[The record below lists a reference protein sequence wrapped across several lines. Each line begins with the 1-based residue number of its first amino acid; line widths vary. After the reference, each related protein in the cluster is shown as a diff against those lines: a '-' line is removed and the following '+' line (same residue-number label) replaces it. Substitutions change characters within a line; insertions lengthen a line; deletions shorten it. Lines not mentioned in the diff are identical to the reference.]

1 MNIFYYDIAVGLPL
15 RQCFTYKSKEVI
27 KKGKRVIVPF
37 GSKSIVGIVV
47 KKIAKP
53 KSLKGLKEII
63 SIADEHSCFNG
74 SIFEAITWASDYYHH
89 PIGEVFF
96 SFMPTLLRK
105 QNDKIIID
113 LDDNTEYKLNE
124 EDKKLKLTKEQNINL
139 SKLNKVEKFS
149 PSLIFGV
156 TGSGKTEIYLQLAE
170 KFILQN
176 KSILILVPEINLI
189 PQLEKRF
196 KDRFNGDI
204 GVYHS
209 RQTPNQRLKVW
220 LRSKFGGI
228 RIVIGTRSSVLMP
241 LKNLGAIII
250 DEEHDQSY
258 KQAEGFKFSGRDL
271 AIKRAQIENI
281 PVFLGS
287 ATPSLQTLKLVK
299 EKKFKKFDLLRRVD
313 GKKPPKLIPLDIS
326 DSPLLGG
333 IAIETMSI
341 IEAAINK
348 GEQVLIFLNRRGF
361 APLYECDN
369 CGWVAKCSSC
379 ESNLVFHK
387 SKNRLI
393 CHKCES
399 VYGVNKTCPD
409 CHSNEINTLG
419 TGTERVEEVLRSTF
433 KKVPIIRMDYD
444 STRLKGS
451 IEAIYEKAN
460 TSKEAILVGT
470 QMLSKGHDFPK
481 VTLCVILNADGGL
494 LSPEINAI
502 EKISQQLIQV
512 SGRAGRNNNLAK
524 VIIQTRYPNDEN
536 LKQIKTGDYRLV
548 SEQCLKNSKALNMP
562 PYSTVAILRVT
573 SPSPESCYKFLDKA
587 NNLLSDKK
595 NIYVIG
601 PLPSI
606 PLKVKGNTR
615 NHLMI
620 KSDTRTYLNR
630 VLKYLTY
637 EIQTW
642 PETKRVKWTYAVSY
656 THLTLP
662 TISRV

>member
-105 QNDKIIID
+105 RNDKIIID

-149 PSLIFGV
+149 PSLIYGV

-333 IAIETMSI
+333 IAIQTMSI

-460 TSKEAILVGT
+460 KSKEAILVGT

-548 SEQCLKNSKALNMP
+548 SEQCLKTNKALNMP
-562 PYSTVAILRVT
+562 PYSTVAILRAT

-587 NNLLSDKK
+587 NNLLNDKK

-615 NHLMI
+615 NHLII

-630 VLKYLTY
+630 VLNYLTY

-642 PETKRVKWTYAVSY
+642 PETKKVKWSY
-656 THLTLP
+656 DIDP
-662 TISRV
+662 YDMS

>member
-15 RQCFTYKSKEVI
+15 RQCFTYKSKDVI
-27 KKGKRVIVPF
+27 TKGKRVIVPF

-74 SIFEAITWASDYYHH
+74 SIFETITWASDYYHH

-113 LDDNTEYKLNE
+113 PHDNAEYKLNE

-149 PSLIFGV
+149 PSLIYGV

-196 KDRFNGDI
+196 KKRFNGDI

-333 IAIETMSI
+333 IAIQTMSI

-348 GEQVLIFLNRRGF
+348 KEQVLIFLNRRGF

-387 SKNRLI
+387 SKKRLI

-409 CHSNEINTLG
+409 CQSNEINTLG
-419 TGTERVEEVLRSTF
+419 AGTERVEEVLRSTF

-460 TSKEAILVGT
+460 KSKEAILVGT

-548 SEQCLKNSKALNMP
+548 SEQCLQTNKALNMP
-562 PYSTVAILRVT
+562 PYSTVAILRAT
-573 SPSPESCYKFLDKA
+573 SPSPESCFKFLDKA
-587 NNLLSDKK
+587 NNLLNDKK
-595 NIYVIG
+595 NVSVIG

-606 PLKVKGNTR
+606 PLKIKGNTR
-615 NHLMI
+615 NHLII
-620 KSDTRTYLNR
+620 KSNTRTYLNR
-630 VLKYLTY
+630 VLKYLTN

-642 PETKRVKWTYAVSY
+642 PETKKVKWTYDIDPYDMS
-656 THLTLP
+656 
-662 TISRV
+662 

>member
-63 SIADEHSCFNG
+63 SIADEYSCFNG

-124 EDKKLKLTKEQNINL
+124 KDKKLKLTKEQNINL

-149 PSLIFGV
+149 PSLIYGV

-209 RQTPNQRLKVW
+209 RQTPNQRLKIW

-228 RIVIGTRSSVLMP
+228 RIAIGTRSSVLMP

-333 IAIETMSI
+333 IAIQTMSI

-393 CHKCES
+393 CHQCES

-548 SEQCLKNSKALNMP
+548 SEQCLKTNKALNMP
-562 PYSTVAILRVT
+562 PYSTVAILRAT

-587 NNLLSDKK
+587 NNLLNDKK
-595 NIYVIG
+595 NINVTG

-606 PLKVKGNTR
+606 PLKIKGNTR
-615 NHLMI
+615 NHLII

-630 VLKYLTY
+630 VLNYLTY

-642 PETKRVKWTYAVSY
+642 TETKKVKWSY
-656 THLTLP
+656 DIDP
-662 TISRV
+662 YDMS

>member
-149 PSLIFGV
+149 PSLIYGV

-209 RQTPNQRLKVW
+209 RQTPNQRLKIW

-333 IAIETMSI
+333 IAIQTMSI

-361 APLYECDN
+361 APLYECDY

-393 CHKCES
+393 CHQCES

-548 SEQCLKNSKALNMP
+548 SEQCLKTNKALNMP
-562 PYSTVAILRVT
+562 PYSTVAILRAT

-587 NNLLSDKK
+587 NNLLNDKK

-615 NHLMI
+615 NHLII

-630 VLKYLTY
+630 VLNYLTY

-642 PETKRVKWTYAVSY
+642 PETKKVKWSY
-656 THLTLP
+656 DIDP
-662 TISRV
+662 YDMS

>member
-139 SKLNKVEKFS
+139 SKLNEIEKFS
-149 PSLIFGV
+149 PSLIYGV

-204 GVYHS
+204 GIYHS

-333 IAIETMSI
+333 IAIQTMSI

-548 SEQCLKNSKALNMP
+548 SEQCLKTNKALNMP
-562 PYSTVAILRVT
+562 PYSTVAILRAT

-587 NNLLSDKK
+587 YNLLNDKK
-595 NIYVIG
+595 NINVTG

-615 NHLMI
+615 NHLII

-630 VLKYLTY
+630 VLNYLTY

-642 PETKRVKWTYAVSY
+642 PETKKVKWSY
-656 THLTLP
+656 DIDP
-662 TISRV
+662 YDMS

>member
-139 SKLNKVEKFS
+139 SKLNKVKKFS
-149 PSLIFGV
+149 PSLIYGV

-258 KQAEGFKFSGRDL
+258 KL
-271 AIKRAQIENI
+271 
-281 PVFLGS
+281 
-287 ATPSLQTLKLVK
+287 SL
-299 EKKFKKFDLLRRVD
+299 
-313 GKKPPKLIPLDIS
+313 IHI
-326 DSPLLGG
+326 
-333 IAIETMSI
+333 
-341 IEAAINK
+341 
-348 GEQVLIFLNRRGF
+348 
-361 APLYECDN
+361 
-369 CGWVAKCSSC
+369 
-379 ESNLVFHK
+379 
-387 SKNRLI
+387 
-393 CHKCES
+393 
-399 VYGVNKTCPD
+399 
-409 CHSNEINTLG
+409 
-419 TGTERVEEVLRSTF
+419 
-433 KKVPIIRMDYD
+433 
-444 STRLKGS
+444 
-451 IEAIYEKAN
+451 
-460 TSKEAILVGT
+460 
-470 QMLSKGHDFPK
+470 
-481 VTLCVILNADGGL
+481 
-494 LSPEINAI
+494 
-502 EKISQQLIQV
+502 
-512 SGRAGRNNNLAK
+512 
-524 VIIQTRYPNDEN
+524 
-536 LKQIKTGDYRLV
+536 
-548 SEQCLKNSKALNMP
+548 
-562 PYSTVAILRVT
+562 
-573 SPSPESCYKFLDKA
+573 
-587 NNLLSDKK
+587 
-595 NIYVIG
+595 
-601 PLPSI
+601 
-606 PLKVKGNTR
+606 
-615 NHLMI
+615 
-620 KSDTRTYLNR
+620 
-630 VLKYLTY
+630 
-637 EIQTW
+637 
-642 PETKRVKWTYAVSY
+642 
-656 THLTLP
+656 
-662 TISRV
+662 

>member
-37 GSKSIVGIVV
+37 GSKSLIGIVV

-53 KSLKGLKEII
+53 KSYKGLKEII

-105 QNDKIIID
+105 QNDKIIIN
-113 LDDNTEYKLNE
+113 LGNNTEYELND

-149 PSLIFGV
+149 PSLIYGV

-333 IAIETMSI
+333 IAIQTMSI

-419 TGTERVEEVLRSTF
+419 TGTERVEEVLRSSF

-548 SEQCLKNSKALNMP
+548 SEQCLKTNKALNMP
-562 PYSTVAILRVT
+562 PYSTVAILRAT
-573 SPSPESCYKFLDKA
+573 SPNPESCYKFLDKA
-587 NNLLSDKK
+587 NNLLNDKK
-595 NIYVIG
+595 NVYIIG

-615 NHLMI
+615 NHLII
-620 KSDTRTYLNR
+620 KSDTRAYLNR
-630 VLKYLTY
+630 VLNYLTY

-642 PETKRVKWTYAVSY
+642 PETKKVKWSY
-656 THLTLP
+656 DIDP
-662 TISRV
+662 YDMS

>member
-15 RQCFTYKSKEVI
+15 RQCFTYKSKDVI

-63 SIADEHSCFNG
+63 SIADEHSCFSG

-124 EDKKLKLTKEQNINL
+124 DDKKLKLTKEQNINL

-149 PSLIFGV
+149 PSLIYGV

-333 IAIETMSI
+333 IAIQTMSI

-399 VYGVNKTCPD
+399 VYGVNKICPD

-548 SEQCLKNSKALNMP
+548 SEQCLKTNKALDMP
-562 PYSTVAILRVT
+562 PYSTVAILRAT

-587 NNLLSDKK
+587 NNLLNDKK

-615 NHLMI
+615 NHLII
-620 KSDTRTYLNR
+620 KSNTRTYLNR
-630 VLKYLTY
+630 VLNYLTY

-642 PETKRVKWTYAVSY
+642 PETKKVKWTFDIDPHDMS
-656 THLTLP
+656 
-662 TISRV
+662 

>member
-149 PSLIFGV
+149 PSLIYGV

-333 IAIETMSI
+333 IAIQTMSI

-393 CHKCES
+393 CHQCES

-548 SEQCLKNSKALNMP
+548 SEQCLKTNKALNMP
-562 PYSTVAILRVT
+562 PYSTVAILRAT

-587 NNLLSDKK
+587 NNLLNDKK
-595 NIYVIG
+595 NINVTG

-606 PLKVKGNTR
+606 PLKIKGNTR
-615 NHLMI
+615 NHLII

-630 VLKYLTY
+630 VLNYLTY

-642 PETKRVKWTYAVSY
+642 TETKKVKWSY
-656 THLTLP
+656 DIDP
-662 TISRV
+662 YDMS

>member
-1 MNIFYYDIAVGLPL
+1 
-15 RQCFTYKSKEVI
+15 
-27 KKGKRVIVPF
+27 
-37 GSKSIVGIVV
+37 
-47 KKIAKP
+47 
-53 KSLKGLKEII
+53 
-63 SIADEHSCFNG
+63 
-74 SIFEAITWASDYYHH
+74 
-89 PIGEVFF
+89 
-96 SFMPTLLRK
+96 MPTLLRK

-149 PSLIFGV
+149 PSLIYGV

-333 IAIETMSI
+333 IAIQTMSI

-548 SEQCLKNSKALNMP
+548 SEQCLKTNKALNMP
-562 PYSTVAILRVT
+562 PYSTVAILRAT

-587 NNLLSDKK
+587 NNLLNDKK

-615 NHLMI
+615 NHLII

-630 VLKYLTY
+630 VLNYLTY

-642 PETKRVKWTYAVSY
+642 PETKKVKWSY
-656 THLTLP
+656 DIDP
-662 TISRV
+662 YDMS

>member
-15 RQCFTYKSKEVI
+15 RQCFTYKSKDVI

-63 SIADEHSCFNG
+63 SIADEHSCFSG

-124 EDKKLKLTKEQNINL
+124 DDKKLKLTKEQNINL

-149 PSLIFGV
+149 PSLIYGV

-333 IAIETMSI
+333 IAIQTMSI

-548 SEQCLKNSKALNMP
+548 SEQCLKTNKTLNMP
-562 PYSTVAILRVT
+562 PYSTVAILRAT

-587 NNLLSDKK
+587 NNLLNDKK

-615 NHLMI
+615 NHLII

-630 VLKYLTY
+630 VLNYLTY

-642 PETKRVKWTYAVSY
+642 PETKKVKWSY
-656 THLTLP
+656 DIDP
-662 TISRV
+662 YDMS

>member
-149 PSLIFGV
+149 PSLIYGV

-326 DSPLLGG
+326 DSPLIGG
-333 IAIETMSI
+333 IAIQTMSI

-548 SEQCLKNSKALNMP
+548 SEQCLKTNKALNMP
-562 PYSTVAILRVT
+562 PYSTVAILRAT

-587 NNLLSDKK
+587 NNLLNDKK

-615 NHLMI
+615 NHLII

-630 VLKYLTY
+630 VLNYLTY

-642 PETKRVKWTYAVSY
+642 PETKKVKWSY
-656 THLTLP
+656 DIDP
-662 TISRV
+662 YDMS

>member
-105 QNDKIIID
+105 HNDKIIID

-124 EDKKLKLTKEQNINL
+124 DDKKLKLTKEQNINL

-149 PSLIFGV
+149 PSLIYGV

-209 RQTPNQRLKVW
+209 RQTPNQRLKIW

-333 IAIETMSI
+333 IAIQTMSI

-393 CHKCES
+393 CHQCES

-548 SEQCLKNSKALNMP
+548 SEQCLKTNKALNMP
-562 PYSTVAILRVT
+562 PYSTVAILRAT

-587 NNLLSDKK
+587 NNLLNDKK
-595 NIYVIG
+595 NINVTG

-606 PLKVKGNTR
+606 PLKIKGNTR
-615 NHLMI
+615 NHLII

-630 VLKYLTY
+630 VLNYLTN

-642 PETKRVKWTYAVSY
+642 TETKKVKWSY
-656 THLTLP
+656 DIDP
-662 TISRV
+662 YDMS

>member
-63 SIADEHSCFNG
+63 SIADEYSCFNG

-124 EDKKLKLTKEQNINL
+124 KDKKLKLTKEQNINL

-149 PSLIFGV
+149 PSLIYGV

-209 RQTPNQRLKVW
+209 RQTPNQRLKIW

-333 IAIETMSI
+333 IAIQTMSI

-393 CHKCES
+393 CHQCES

-548 SEQCLKNSKALNMP
+548 SEQCLKTNKALNMP
-562 PYSTVAILRVT
+562 PYSTVAILRAT

-587 NNLLSDKK
+587 NNLLNDKQ
-595 NIYVIG
+595 NINVTG

-606 PLKVKGNTR
+606 PLKIKGNTR
-615 NHLMI
+615 NHLII

-630 VLKYLTY
+630 VLNYLTY

-642 PETKRVKWTYAVSY
+642 TETKKVKWSY
-656 THLTLP
+656 DIDP
-662 TISRV
+662 YDMS

>member
-37 GSKSIVGIVV
+37 GSKSIIGIVV

-139 SKLNKVEKFS
+139 SKLNKVKKFS
-149 PSLIFGV
+149 PSLIYGV

-333 IAIETMSI
+333 IAIQTMSI

-409 CHSNEINTLG
+409 CHSSEINTLG
-419 TGTERVEEVLRSTF
+419 TGTERVEEVLRRTF

-548 SEQCLKNSKALNMP
+548 SEKCLKTNKALNMP
-562 PYSTVAILRVT
+562 PYSTVAILRAT

-587 NNLLSDKK
+587 NNLLNDKK

-615 NHLMI
+615 NHLII

-630 VLKYLTY
+630 VLNYLTY

-642 PETKRVKWTYAVSY
+642 PETKKVKWSY
-656 THLTLP
+656 DIDP
-662 TISRV
+662 YDMS

>member
-1 MNIFYYDIAVGLPL
+1 MNFFYYDIAVGLPL
-15 RQCFTYKSKEVI
+15 RQCFTYKSKDVI

-74 SIFEAITWASDYYHH
+74 SIFETITWASDYYHH

-149 PSLIFGV
+149 PSLIYGV

-196 KDRFNGDI
+196 KNRFNGDI

-333 IAIETMSI
+333 IAIQTMSI

-348 GEQVLIFLNRRGF
+348 KEQVLIFLNRRGF

-387 SKNRLI
+387 SKKRLI

-409 CHSNEINTLG
+409 CQSNEINTLG
-419 TGTERVEEVLRSTF
+419 AGTERVEEVLRSTF

-460 TSKEAILVGT
+460 KSKEAILVGT

-548 SEQCLKNSKALNMP
+548 SEQCLQTNKALNMP
-562 PYSTVAILRVT
+562 PYSTVAILRAT
-573 SPSPESCYKFLDKA
+573 SPSPESCFKFLDKA
-587 NNLLSDKK
+587 NNLLNDKK
-595 NIYVIG
+595 NVSVIG

-606 PLKVKGNTR
+606 PLKIKGNTR
-615 NHLMI
+615 NHLII
-620 KSDTRTYLNR
+620 KSNTRTYLNR
-630 VLKYLTY
+630 VLKYLTN

-642 PETKRVKWTYAVSY
+642 PETKKVKWTYDIDPYDMS
-656 THLTLP
+656 
-662 TISRV
+662 

>member
-63 SIADEHSCFNG
+63 SIADEYSCFNG

-124 EDKKLKLTKEQNINL
+124 KDKKLKLTKEQNINL

-149 PSLIFGV
+149 PSLIYGV

-220 LRSKFGGI
+220 LRSKFGRI

-333 IAIETMSI
+333 IAIQTMSI

-419 TGTERVEEVLRSTF
+419 TGTERVEEVLKSTF

-460 TSKEAILVGT
+460 TNKEAILVGT

-481 VTLCVILNADGGL
+481 VTLCIILNADGGL

-548 SEQCLKNSKALNMP
+548 SEQCLKTNKALNMP
-562 PYSTVAILRVT
+562 PYSTVAILRAT

-587 NNLLSDKK
+587 NNLLNGKK
-595 NIYVIG
+595 NINVTG

-606 PLKVKGNTR
+606 PLKIKGNTR
-615 NHLMI
+615 NHLII

-630 VLKYLTY
+630 VLNYLTY
-637 EIQTW
+637 EIQSWT
-642 PETKRVKWTYAVSY
+642 ETKKVKWSY
-656 THLTLP
+656 DIDP
-662 TISRV
+662 YDMS

>member
-63 SIADEHSCFNG
+63 SIADEYSCFNG
-74 SIFEAITWASDYYHH
+74 LIFEAITWASDYYHH

-124 EDKKLKLTKEQNINL
+124 KDKKLKLTKEQNINL

-149 PSLIFGV
+149 PSLIYGV

-220 LRSKFGGI
+220 LRSKFGEI

-299 EKKFKKFDLLRRVD
+299 EEKFKKFDLLRRVD

-333 IAIETMSI
+333 IAIQTMSI

-369 CGWVAKCSSC
+369 CGWGAKCSSC

-548 SEQCLKNSKALNMP
+548 SEQCLKTNKALNMP
-562 PYSTVAILRVT
+562 PYSSVAILRVT

-587 NNLLSDKK
+587 NNLLNHKK
-595 NIYVIG
+595 NVYVIG

-615 NHLMI
+615 NHLII
-620 KSDTRTYLNR
+620 KSETRTYLNR
-630 VLKYLTY
+630 VLKYLTN
-637 EIQTW
+637 EIQNWT
-642 PETKRVKWTYAVSY
+642 ESKKVKWTYDIDPYDMS
-656 THLTLP
+656 
-662 TISRV
+662 

>member
-113 LDDNTEYKLNE
+113 LDDNTEYKLNK

-149 PSLIFGV
+149 PSLIYGV

-333 IAIETMSI
+333 IAIQTMSI

-460 TSKEAILVGT
+460 KSKEAILVGT

-548 SEQCLKNSKALNMP
+548 SEQCLKTNKALNMP
-562 PYSTVAILRVT
+562 PYSTVAILRAT

-587 NNLLSDKK
+587 NNLLNGKK
-595 NIYVIG
+595 NINVTG

-606 PLKVKGNTR
+606 PLKIKGNTR
-615 NHLMI
+615 NHLII

-630 VLKYLTY
+630 VLNYLTY

-642 PETKRVKWTYAVSY
+642 TETKKVKWSY
-656 THLTLP
+656 DIDP
-662 TISRV
+662 YDMS

>member
-149 PSLIFGV
+149 PSLIYGV

-333 IAIETMSI
+333 IAIQTMSI

-460 TSKEAILVGT
+460 KSKEAILVGT

-548 SEQCLKNSKALNMP
+548 SEQCLKTNKALNMP
-562 PYSTVAILRVT
+562 PYSTVAILRAT

-587 NNLLSDKK
+587 NNLLNDKK
-595 NIYVIG
+595 NIYIIG

-615 NHLMI
+615 NHLII

-630 VLKYLTY
+630 VLNYLTY

-642 PETKRVKWTYAVSY
+642 PEIKKVKWSY
-656 THLTLP
+656 DIDP
-662 TISRV
+662 YDMS